1 MTFQFHS
8 NRPPR
13 LAELAVNLF
22 APAEQAESILGDL
35 HEEFLQVSSRS
46 GREISRRWYWRQ
58 TLRTT
63 VHLTGS
69 AFRCAPWSTVAV
81 IIGGFLLLRIAHRLP
96 SLVLDVVT
104 DRYLMYWSNHFHAY
118 LWVLK
123 GLWIEYL
130 MGSLFTG
137 CVIALVAKRREIVAT
152 MTLALILCAMAVV
165 GTVRAVAIT
174 GDASYLWS
182 LLWQFPDP
190 FAIVV
195 GGVIVRMH
203 RSAAGTRP
211 SAA

>member
-35 HEEFLQVSSRS
+35 HEEFSQVGSKS
-46 GREISRRWYWRQ
+46 GREIARRWYWRQ
-58 TLRTT
+58 SL
-63 VHLTGS
+63 LTIVQFAGRG
-69 AFRCAPWSTVAV
+69 FRSEPWSTAAV
-81 IIGGFLLLRIAHRLP
+81 VIGGFLLLRTVHRLP
-96 SLVLDVVT
+96 GLVLDVVT

-137 CVIALVAKRREIVAT
+137 CVIALVAKRREMVAT
-152 MTLALILCAMAVV
+152 MTPALILSAMAVV
-165 GTVRAVAIT
+165 GAVWAVVIT
-174 GDASYLWS
+174 ADASYLWN
-182 LLWQFPDP
+182 LLWSFADP

-195 GGVIVRMH
+195 GGVIVRVH
-203 RSAAGTRP
+203 RSSAKTRP
-211 SAA
+211 SVA